1 MSQHRLLLRRGV
13 SGSNP
18 RALHPGTFWRPSRVP
33 RSCHGCCPL
42 GGVAAAVWS
51 GSAPQETLGCSR
63 WRGTGAWVWLGDK
76 AWGGCG
82 SLPEN
87 VQNGLVEGDSSVLL
101 INEGGKAEL
110 VGSLHPSGGCSGVP
124 ISEISHPCA
133 GWSDS
138 EPVENFWGFSGIQSW
153 GGVFPIMVAP
163 ILSHPC
169 LRDVM

>member
-101 INEGGKAEL
+101 INEGGKAEML
-110 VGSLHPSGGCSGVP
+110 APSTHQEDAVGSPFLKSVT
-124 ISEISHPCA
+124 
-133 GWSDS
+133 
-138 EPVENFWGFSGIQSW
+138 PVLDGLIQSLSKISGDFQGYRV
-153 GGVFPIMVAP
+153 GGGSSP
-163 ILSHPC
+163 SW
-169 LRDVM
+169 